1 MNPLKRLIKQL
12 ADEVKELTDKHG
24 DVDFGI
30 PYDWEL
36 NDGRS
41 TYTYGVSDGCVYLFK
56 DGKPSVLC
64 PFTSCDVK
72 ILARMFDIIE
82 GVKTGRTMI
91 KNGRIS

>member
-12 ADEVKELTDKHG
+12 ADEVKELTDKYG

-30 PYDWEL
+30 PYDWEFG
-36 NDGRS
+36 NNES

-56 DGKPSVLC
+56 DGKPRVLC

-82 GVKTGRTMI
+82 EVRAGRMMI
-91 KNGRIS
+91 KRRHT